1 MTGLLRSVVRCNE
14 IRARGKR
21 LQFLVTV
28 LEEHLSVNVFVFA
41 GDRGSSINATRRIV
55 SGGSFP
61 GLHLD
66 RGGDKTTGISNSLR
80 RLPTVFVNIRRVV
93 LLLQFNERQT
103 LALSIDNHTK
113 TIRDRSITHVHRVR
127 ASRQTLLLQRT
138 GQNLKPLTGLLVLQ
152 VHVAI
157 VGVLILIRIVEVLV
171 TEQTEINLAGLR
183 FFLFFRCFRRLR
195 IRSCRGV
202 SFRGLRVF
210 RRFRGGPGRSFGSFR
225 RLGLF

>member
-1 MTGLLRSVVRCNE
+1 M
-14 IRARGKR
+14 
-21 LQFLVTV
+21 
-28 LEEHLSVNVFVFA
+28 
-41 GDRGSSINATRRIV
+41 

-138 GQNLKPLTGLLVLQ
+138 GQNLKPLTRVLVQ
-152 VHVAI
+152 KVHVTI
-157 VGVLILIRIVEVLV
+157 VGVLIVIRVVEVLITV
-171 TEQTEINLAGLR
+171 QTEVNLA
-183 FFLFFRCFRRLR
+183 RLH
-195 IRSCRGV
+195 
-202 SFRGLRVF
+202 L
-210 RRFRGGPGRSFGSFR
+210 GSLLKFN
-225 RLGLF
+225 LELEPAEIIPHF